1 MAILAGLGKS
11 SRRAL
16 WPHKR
21 SIPIVAMGGLSRFAV
36 AIAATVPNANC
47 GDEIGGLKRLC
58 CPGLTVPCPVSFD
71 QREGMQPAVASKV
84 PAFFCETGRFSGI
97 FSRVFFSDQA
107 FFFPAG
113 SRSIRFYAN
122 RIMDCR
128 SGYFV
133 RSLIRS
139 EQLFSL

>member
-47 GDEIGGLKRLC
+47 GDEIGGLTRALIKADGTRDGQTGAAETL
-58 CPGLTVPCPVSFD
+58 
-71 QREGMQPAVASKV
+71 MQPAVASKV

-97 FSRVFFSDQA
+97 FSRVFFLTKLSFSRLEVAQSD
-107 FFFPAG
+107 FTLTG
-113 SRSIRFYAN
+113 SWIA
-122 RIMDCR
+122 
-128 SGYFV
+128 V
-133 RSLIRS
+133 RAISFDR
-139 EQLFSL
+139 

>member
-1 MAILAGLGKS
+1 MAIFAGLGKS

-21 SIPIVAMGGLSRFAV
+21 SIPIVAMVGLSRSAV
-36 AIAATVPNANC
+36 AIAATGPNANC

-71 QREGMQPAVASKV
+71 QREGIQPAIASKA

-97 FSRVFFSDQA
+97 FSRVFFLTKLSFSRLEVAQSD
-107 FFFPAG
+107 FTLIG
-113 SRSIRFYAN
+113 SWIA
-122 RIMDCR
+122 
-128 SGYFV
+128 V
-133 RSLIRS
+133 RAISFDR
-139 EQLFSL
+139 